1 MSCSRGPHPSL
12 SLSLGEAAALSCVL
26 EGMDL
31 PERSGISGSRASWMV
46 GGERVEGEVHPE
58 TGEGEMPCSKARGF
72 LEGWPI
78 ASGVGYVV
86 CFM

>member
-1 MSCSRGPHPSL
+1 
-12 SLSLGEAAALSCVL
+12 
-26 EGMDL
+26 
-31 PERSGISGSRASWMV
+31 MV

>member
-12 SLSLGEAAALSCVL
+12 SLSLGKAAALSCVL

-72 LEGWPI
+72 LEGWPT